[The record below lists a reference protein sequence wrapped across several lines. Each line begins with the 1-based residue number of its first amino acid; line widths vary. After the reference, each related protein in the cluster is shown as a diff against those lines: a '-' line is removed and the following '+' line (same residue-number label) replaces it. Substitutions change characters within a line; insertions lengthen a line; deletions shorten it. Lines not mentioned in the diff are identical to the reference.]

1 MRAAALAGP
10 DVLALAKAREA
21 LNDKLVAALP
31 ASMKQDPTLIFA
43 RIHKLRSENKILE
56 AAALMAGAPRDPA
69 LLVNPDEWWV
79 ERRMLA
85 RKLLDIG
92 DAKTAFK
99 ITAEHSAG
107 TRENRIE
114 AEFHAGWIAL
124 RFLDDPTLALVH
136 FANCAKQAETP
147 ISIARAA
154 YWQGRAVEA
163 LGLKG
168 EATVHYQ
175 TASSQSTSYYG
186 QLARARLGRSDLEVR
201 RPARIATGDDRHMAI
216 RTVELL
222 EALEQKDLS
231 GPLAIETVRNL
242 NDEAQIA
249 ALAEVLTRAGNA
261 GVTLSVGKIASQR
274 GFALDEPA
282 FPTFGIPNY
291 EPLVRSVEK
300 PLVYAIARQESAFT
314 TQALST
320 AGAKGLMQMLTST
333 ARSTAQRAGVTF
345 DESRLINDPAFN
357 AQLGSAHLADLLGEY
372 RNSHILTFAAYNA
385 GGKRVREWINAY
397 GDPRD
402 PNVDPVD
409 WIERI
414 PISETRNY
422 VQRIVENLQMYRVR
436 MGERSDFAIEHTLR
450 HATARR

>member
-1 MRAAALAGP
+1 M
-10 DVLALAKAREA
+10 
-21 LNDKLVAALP
+21 
-31 ASMKQDPTLIFA
+31 
-43 RIHKLRSENKILE
+43 
-56 AAALMAGAPRDPA
+56 
-69 LLVNPDEWWV
+69 
-79 ERRMLA
+79 
-85 RKLLDIG
+85 
-92 DAKTAFK
+92 
-99 ITAEHSAG
+99 
-107 TRENRIE
+107 
-114 AEFHAGWIAL
+114 
-124 RFLDDPTLALVH
+124 
-136 FANCAKQAETP
+136 
-147 ISIARAA
+147 
-154 YWQGRAVEA
+154 
-163 LGLKG
+163 
-168 EATVHYQ
+168 
-175 TASSQSTSYYG
+175 
-186 QLARARLGRSDLEVR
+186 
-201 RPARIATGDDRHMAI
+201 
-216 RTVELL
+216 
-222 EALEQKDLS
+222 
-231 GPLAIETVRNL
+231 
-242 NDEAQIA
+242 
-249 ALAEVLTRAGNA
+249 AEVLTRAGNA

-345 DESRLINDPAFN
+345 DEGRLINDPAFN